1 MDIKVDFILL
11 NTLTNQYEIN
21 ENIDYTQYIAIVT
34 TYFHYSKVM
43 EDYSYTKLPVYAV
56 VTEFS
61 KNTVQKIS
69 GFKPGTKV
77 AVLHQPQ
84 HSADFNIS
92 MIESI
97 RTDLDIRKGI
107 ISKDNDQHE
116 LIKWADVCFP
126 NHPCE
131 NTVLSIDPNKPIY
144 FFGEQINAQ
153 SIGILQKNL
162 SSISIQ

>member
-1 MDIKVDFILL
+1 MDYQIPQVWQVNRNLPMPLFKQVA
-11 NTLTNQYEIN
+11 
-21 ENIDYTQYIAIVT
+21 ENIKWTIFNGNIKA
-34 TYFHYSKVM
+34 
-43 EDYSYTKLPVYAV
+43 
-56 VTEFS
+56 
-61 KNTVQKIS
+61 
-69 GFKPGTKV
+69 GT
-77 AVLHQPQ
+77 
-84 HSADFNIS
+84 
-92 MIESI
+92 
-97 RTDLDIRKGI
+97 
-107 ISKDNDQHE
+107 KDNDQHE

>member
-1 MDIKVDFILL
+1 M
-11 NTLTNQYEIN
+11 
-21 ENIDYTQYIAIVT
+21 
-34 TYFHYSKVM
+34 FH
-43 EDYSYTKLPVYAV
+43 
-56 VTEFS
+56 
-61 KNTVQKIS
+61 
-69 GFKPGTKV
+69 
-77 AVLHQPQ
+77 
-84 HSADFNIS
+84 IS